1 MRNWPIG
8 FFFMQ
13 IFKYNIKFIE
23 LAFYYN
29 LLSSNE
35 NNHVKKMLVI
45 QVQLICMF
53 FLKRKTVSL
62 LSWNGLYNKWLMVKV
77 FPTFPEII
85 LSKLCSLVTMQ
96 IFLKVKMFLSMVNAA
111 LALPILD
118 LLLCAT
124 LSVNHI
130 LKLDKGLNVS
140 DGPNCDWW
148 WSSPVTVYHYTKIR

>member
-1 MRNWPIG
+1 
-8 FFFMQ
+8 
-13 IFKYNIKFIE
+13 
-23 LAFYYN
+23 
-29 LLSSNE
+29 
-35 NNHVKKMLVI
+35 
-45 QVQLICMF
+45 
-53 FLKRKTVSL
+53 
-62 LSWNGLYNKWLMVKV
+62 MVKV

-130 LKLDKGLNVS
+130 LRLNKGLNVS
-140 DGPNCDWW
+140 VG
-148 WSSPVTVYHYTKIR
+148 VTVTGDDLHQSLCITTQKYVN

>member
-1 MRNWPIG
+1 
-8 FFFMQ
+8 
-13 IFKYNIKFIE
+13 
-23 LAFYYN
+23 
-29 LLSSNE
+29 
-35 NNHVKKMLVI
+35 
-45 QVQLICMF
+45 
-53 FLKRKTVSL
+53 
-62 LSWNGLYNKWLMVKV
+62 MVEV

-130 LKLDKGLNVS
+130 LKLDKGLNFSV
-140 DGPNCDWW
+140 G
-148 WSSPVTVYHYTKIR
+148 VTVTGDDLHQSQCITTQKYVN

>member
-1 MRNWPIG
+1 MRNGTID

-29 LLSSNE
+29 LSSNE

-53 FLKRKTVSL
+53 FLKRKTVSP

-111 LALPILD
+111 LALPILHIALCHPIR
-118 LLLCAT
+118 LLHSL
-124 LSVNHI
+124 V
-130 LKLDKGLNVS
+130 
-140 DGPNCDWW
+140 
-148 WSSPVTVYHYTKIR
+148 R